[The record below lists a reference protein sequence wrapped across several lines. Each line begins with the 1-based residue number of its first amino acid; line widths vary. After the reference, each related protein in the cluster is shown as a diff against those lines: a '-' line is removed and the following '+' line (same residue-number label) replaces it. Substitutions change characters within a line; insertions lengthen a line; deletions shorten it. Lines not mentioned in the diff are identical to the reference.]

1 MKKFLSLVLALI
13 MTMSLVTISAG
24 ATEYRDLTDKDEI
37 QYEEAVAVLNR
48 IGVITGYEDGSFRP
62 ETELTRGA
70 AAKIIVSLMIGPD
83 AASALPNNASPYPD
97 VPAGHTFAGVIGYC
111 KTAGYIS
118 GYGDGTF
125 KPANP
130 LTGYAFAK
138 MLLGAIGY
146 KSNIEGF
153 VDTGWTMNVARIGN
167 VAGLFDRISFDG
179 AKAVTRDEACQLA
192 LNTLKA
198 TMVDY
203 GNANTVVSSSGE
215 VLTVQGSK
223 AVYRTSNN
231 RDINANINRRVI
243 NAANNEM
250 TLEFGEEHF
259 KDLRLEHDRYDPAY
273 DVYGHPSN
281 EWSYKK
287 VTIGTFPL
295 KADFTF
301 TKQMAHLED
310 TVATKEKALDLRNYD
325 TYSTD
330 HRGGYVNW
338 STAAS
343 SQYAASPFAD
353 ATQIHINGW
362 NARVLN
368 SAYKQ
373 NVAPSGTEQGQ
384 WYTYDAR
391 DIDKDNKELAPSL
404 SEICDLTDNGVT
416 VEVYV
421 CPVDADFITDV
432 VVTRTQLMEVDRV
445 ASDYVELDVIDSDS
459 KEPRDDGDLYEIAG
473 YNDYSLFDKVISVKD
488 NNYDAYNVLKD
499 LKSGDEVAVIPY
511 TADDGKTWEVGEA
524 YVPETVS
531 GALTNVD
538 IYNTKSKADGN
549 AIAITVGGTTYPI
562 AQWNKDMREITGTK
576 IRATKKDVTLLLDKM
591 GNALLAKDVGN
602 SDNWIVVGD
611 YYQATLSSGRVGW
624 FVHGWTIKGDE
635 VDLELGTIRG
645 AAEKYAPGELVKYD
659 VAGAGN
665 GEYEL
670 SKPNYNKRVI
680 LKKGVE
686 APWSEPQGA
695 SFDDKGT
702 TKYTG
707 EGIYNIS
714 QFVNLTSGKV
724 DKYSIKSNN
733 TLLPLEFYNS
743 DRAVDV
749 NASEAEGDAVV
760 HFDYGNA
767 TATPNH
773 PVGTDAETAAAAAT
787 TKTVYC
793 GELSSTDGGFYGTP
807 DNYNTWTYR
816 TAPYDGV
823 KFIFV
828 GFDAA
833 NGEVETINVLDGV
846 QNVNYDELKQI
857 NRWWKNVGTNDD
869 NFVASPAEAY
879 VDKNGKV
886 KAVVIKSDSA
896 EASLKDLMIITDN
909 RGANTSTKAIGAEAP
924 TSGTYYTRQYVSGE
938 DGFKEEKT
946 GYFDKAL
953 DVGTVLTGSLQSS
966 NIIRTRV
973 FHKDTYTDRNP
984 DGFYVK
990 GIKPLE
996 TQEGK
1001 KSDSAFYVGSE
1012 KGVNAIQYLGTGVK
1026 GGGTLTTSADILTSQ
1041 DVMGIDTPYDK
1052 EGLIKVDST
1061 TQFLDLRNGR
1071 PGNIDEL
1078 SDLFDDDICDSKTV
1092 ELKVL
1097 VNGNKSSDGF
1107 RHAYVIMILE
1117 AKPAAD
1123 NAETPAVTITGK
1135 TERVAWS
1142 GTFNKTEVKTGTG
1155 TEKDPYVYEITP
1167 DTEIELTANVS
1178 VTGVAES
1185 AKWTN
1190 LSEKLTLA
1198 NNNGPVTVLAPAS
1211 KDDDAVKLMFQVTN
1225 RDNSVKDEIRTEEKV
1240 YVNIVAKDTTGSQEP
1255 GGTKYTLTLVG
1266 DSTFIESDGTA
1277 LVDVFAGS
1285 AGVNGTAG
1293 TQLINGAAKKVQTYQ
1308 VTGGANVT
1316 VLVKANTTNL
1326 VTASKTVTV
1335 DGLAIAAKNDTTNG
1349 DSLSFTMPN
1358 SNLTLNVSTADTFV
1372 SDKAPTVTYSVTLH
1386 EGITGTYKE
1395 SATAK
1400 ESKPLNAASGE
1411 TAGVTQVPD
1420 GAVITITGL
1429 EGAVA
1434 IAQGT
1439 PLAVAGATTYAEGGT
1454 LPISADSVELWAAT
1468 EVTLDAR
1475 TKVAAP
1481 ALDKNTSYYVPVGTE
1496 LTPEKDTGSDT
1507 YTAFIA
1513 VTGADTKAS
1522 TTEGAFTVSG
1532 KDKIWVYA
1540 AYELTLAEGLKIT
1553 IDDKD
1558 FTGTVY
1564 VDYDTEVTPIASANQ
1579 IAVEKTAPG
1588 QVYGTEFAAAKLT
1601 ADTELLAMT
1610 KVTLTG
1616 SKITKATWFSSE
1628 SGDKKDIA
1636 TVTADD
1642 VVIGVLA
1649 SEKIT
1654 AVGTTTTAGK
1664 KISVTAAGDAPTITE
1679 EVAADGT
1686 NAATATFVVGT
1697 GAITVTEA

>member
-138 MLLGAIGY
+138 MLLGAVGY

-243 NAANNEM
+243 SATNNEL

-301 TKQMAHLED
+301 TKQISHIED
-310 TVATKEKALDLRNYD
+310 TAATKEKALGLRGYD

-330 HRGGYVNW
+330 HKGGYVNW

-343 SQYAASPFAD
+343 NAYGSSPFAD

-362 NARVLN
+362 NARVYN
-368 SAYKQ
+368 DDYKQ
-373 NVAPSGTEQGQ
+373 GNVPAGVVKDGDGTVF
-384 WYTYDAR
+384 TYDASK
-391 DIDKDNKELAPSL
+391 IDASNKEEAPSL
-404 SEICDLTDNGVT
+404 SEIADLTDNGVT

-445 ASDYVELDVIDSDS
+445 ASDYVDLDTVSPDS
-459 KEPRDDGDLYEIAG
+459 KDETLTEIAG
-473 YNDYSLFDKVISVKD
+473 YNDFALHYEVSSVKD
-488 NNYDAYNVLKD
+488 NSYDAYNVLKE
-499 LKSGDEVAVIPY
+499 LKSGDEVAIIPY
-511 TADDGKTWEVGEA
+511 TTDDGKTWEVGEA

-562 AQWNKDMREITGTK
+562 AQWNKDMRKITGYMIK
-576 IRATKKDVTLLLDKM
+576 ASKKDVTLLLDKT
-591 GNALLAKDVGN
+591 GNALLAKDVG
-602 SDNWIVVGD
+602 STDAWIVVGD
-611 YYQATLSSGRVGW
+611 YYQAAGASGRVGW

-635 VDLELGTIRG
+635 VDLDLGTIRG
-645 AAEKYAPGELVKYD
+645 AAEKYAPGELVQYR
-659 VAGAGN
+659 VAEDGN

-670 SKPNYNKRVI
+670 NKPNYAQRSA
-680 LKKGVE
+680 LKNGNLG
-686 APWSEPQGA
+686 WIEPKLQDGYLK
-695 SFDDKGT
+695 DGKT
-702 TKYTG
+702 PKYTG
-707 EGIYNIS
+707 EGIYNVAQYAAQNGS
-714 QFVNLTSGKV
+714 TENN
-724 DKYSIKSNN
+724 KYNIKSVN
-733 TLLPLEFYNS
+733 TLVPLEFYDTTLNDGKNKGTQAGVHYDYSQADS
-743 DRAVDV
+743 DVKKDYV
-749 NASEAEGDAVV
+749 PLTGASGSSSRPNYSGTSGADDG
-760 HFDYGNA
+760 FD
-767 TATPNH
+767 
-773 PVGTDAETAAAAAT
+773 
-787 TKTVYC
+787 
-793 GELSSTDGGFYGTP
+793 
-807 DNYNTWTYR
+807 TWTYR

-823 KFIFV
+823 KFIYV
-828 GFDAA
+828 GFDPT
-833 NGEVETINVLDGV
+833 NGEVDTISFMDGV
-846 QNVNYDELKQI
+846 QNVPYDELKQI
-857 NRWWKNVGTNDD
+857 NRYWRNVGTNDD
-869 NFVASPAEAY
+869 SFVVSPAEAY

-896 EASLKDLMIITDN
+896 EASLKDLIVITDN
-909 RGANTSTKAIGAEAP
+909 KGANTSTKSTGAEAP

-946 GYFDKAL
+946 GYFDRML
-953 DVGTVLTGSLQSS
+953 SVGTVVTGRLES
-966 NIIRTRV
+966 NGIFRTRT
-973 FHKDTYTDRNP
+973 FHADDYTNRNP
-984 DGFYVK
+984 DGIYVK
-990 GIKPLE
+990 GIAPLKTLNDKNSNTE
-996 TQEGK
+996 FYIGTKAEG
-1001 KSDSAFYVGSE
+1001 V
-1012 KGVNAIQYLGTGVK
+1012 VQTLGTGVK
-1026 GGGTLTTSADILTSQ
+1026 GGDTVLTNGDSCYILSGI
-1041 DVMGIDTPYDK
+1041 DVMGVHDPEEVK
-1052 EGLIKVDST
+1052 GLVKVNGS
-1061 TQFLDLRNGR
+1061 TQFIDLRDGR
-1071 PGNIDEL
+1071 PGDIA
-1078 SDLFDDDICDSKTV
+1078 DLEDLLERENSQI
-1092 ELKVL
+1092 ELKL
-1097 VNGNKSSDGF
+1097 ILNGNKNSDGF
-1107 RHAYVIMILE
+1107 RTAYAVLIL
-1117 AKPAAD
+1117 AAGPAAD
-1123 NAETPAVTITGK
+1123 NAQTPEVTITGK

-1142 GTFNKTEVKTGTG
+1142 GSFNKTEVKTGTG

-1225 RDNSVKDEIRTEEKV
+1225 HDNTVKDEVRTEKKV
-1240 YVNIVAKDTTGSQEP
+1240 YVNIVAKDTTGGQEP

-1266 DSTFIESDGTA
+1266 DGTFINSTSGVA

-1285 AGVNGTAG
+1285 AGVAGTAG
-1293 TQLINGAAKKVQTYQ
+1293 TQLINGAAKKVQTYE
-1308 VTGGANVT
+1308 VTGGADVT
-1316 VLVKANTTNL
+1316 VLVKTNSTNL

-1335 DGLAIAAKNDTTNG
+1335 DGLAIAAKNDTTGG

-1358 SNLTLNVSTADTFV
+1358 SNLTLNMSAVDTFV

-1395 SATAK
+1395 SSTAT

-1411 TAGVTQVPD
+1411 TAGVTQVPN

-1434 IAQGT
+1434 IDQGT
-1439 PLAVAGATTYAEGGT
+1439 PLVTTSAAGHNWAKDANITINNA
-1454 LPISADSVELWAAT
+1454 SVELWAAT
-1468 EVTLDAR
+1468 EVELDAK
-1475 TKVAAP
+1475 TKVTSP
-1481 ALDKNTSYYVPVGTE
+1481 ALAKSTSYYVPVGTE
-1496 LTPEKDTGSDT
+1496 LTPEKDSGSDN

-1513 VTGADTKAS
+1513 VTGANTKAS

-1532 KDKIWVYA
+1532 KDKIFVYA
-1540 AYELTLAEGLKIT
+1540 GYELTLAEGLKIT
-1553 IDDKD
+1553 IDGKD

-1564 VDYDTEVTPIASANQ
+1564 VDQDTTVTPISSTDL
-1579 IAVEKTAPG
+1579 IAVEKTSAG
-1588 QVYGTEFAAAKLT
+1588 QVYGTEFTAAKLT

-1610 KVTLTG
+1610 KVTLTKD
-1616 SKITKATWFSSE
+1616 KIAKATWFSSE

-1636 TVTADD
+1636 TVASAN

-1649 SEKIT
+1649 GEKIT
-1654 AVGTTTTAGK
+1654 AVGKTATANT
-1664 KISVTAAGDAPTITE
+1664 KISVTTAGTAPTITE

-1686 NAATATFVVGT
+1686 NVATATFVVGT
-1697 GAITVTEA
+1697 EAITVTEA

>member
-24 ATEYRDLTDKDEI
+24 ATEYKDLTDKDEI

-138 MLLGAIGY
+138 MLLGAVGY

-243 NAANNEM
+243 NATNNEM

-301 TKQMAHLED
+301 TKQISHIED
-310 TVATKEKALDLRNYD
+310 TAATKEKALGLRGYD

-330 HRGGYVNW
+330 HKGGYVNW

-343 SQYAASPFAD
+343 DAYGSSPFAD

-362 NARVLN
+362 NARVYN
-368 SAYKQ
+368 DDYKQ
-373 NVAPSGTEQGQ
+373 GNVPASVVKDGDGTVF
-384 WYTYDAR
+384 TYDASK
-391 DIDKDNKELAPSL
+391 IDASNKEEAPSL
-404 SEICDLTDNGVT
+404 SEIADLTDNGVT

-445 ASDYVELDVIDSDS
+445 ASDYVDLDTVSPDS
-459 KEPRDDGDLYEIAG
+459 KDETLTEIAG
-473 YNDYSLFDKVISVKD
+473 YNDFALHYEVSSVKD
-488 NNYDAYNVLKD
+488 NSYDAYNVLKE
-499 LKSGDEVAVIPY
+499 LKSGDEVAIIPY
-511 TADDGKTWEVGEA
+511 TTDDGKTWEVGEA

-562 AQWNKDMREITGTK
+562 AQWNKDMRKITGYMIK
-576 IRATKKDVTLLLDKM
+576 ASKKDVTLLLDKT
-591 GNALLAKDVGN
+591 GNALLAKDVG
-602 SDNWIVVGD
+602 STDAWIVVGD
-611 YYQATLSSGRVGW
+611 YYQAAGASGRVGW

-635 VDLELGTIRG
+635 VDLDLGTIRG
-645 AAEKYAPGELVKYD
+645 AAEKYAPGELVQYR
-659 VAGAGN
+659 VAEEGN

-670 SKPNYNKRVI
+670 NKPNFEQRSA
-680 LKKGVE
+680 LKNGNLG
-686 APWSEPQGA
+686 WTEPKLQDGYLK
-695 SFDDKGT
+695 DGKT
-702 TKYTG
+702 PKYTG
-707 EGIYNIS
+707 EGIYNVAQYAAQNGS
-714 QFVNLTSGKV
+714 TDSN
-724 DKYSIKSNN
+724 KYNIKSVN
-733 TLLPLEFYNS
+733 TLVPLEFYNTTL
-743 DRAVDV
+743 
-749 NASEAEGDAVV
+749 NIQEGDKYKGTQTGV
-760 HFDYGNA
+760 HYDYSKADANNEVGKDACVALTGASGTSSRPNYSGVSGADDGFD
-767 TATPNH
+767 
-773 PVGTDAETAAAAAT
+773 
-787 TKTVYC
+787 
-793 GELSSTDGGFYGTP
+793 
-807 DNYNTWTYR
+807 TWTYR

-823 KFIFV
+823 KFIYV
-828 GFDAA
+828 GFDPA
-833 NGEVETINVLDGV
+833 NGEVDTISFMDGV
-846 QNVNYDELKQI
+846 QNVPYDELKQI
-857 NRWWKNVGTNDD
+857 NRWWRNVGTNDD
-869 NFVASPAEAY
+869 SFVASPAEAY

-896 EASLKDLMIITDN
+896 EASLKDLIVITDN
-909 RGANTSTKAIGAEAP
+909 KGANTSTKGGAEAP

-946 GYFDKAL
+946 GYFDRML
-953 DVGTVLTGSLQSS
+953 SVGTVVTGRLES
-966 NIIRTRV
+966 NGIFKTRT
-973 FHKDTYTDRNP
+973 FHSNEYTNRNP
-984 DGFYVK
+984 DGIYVK
-990 GIKPLE
+990 GIAPLKTLNDKNSNTE
-996 TQEGK
+996 FYIGAKAEG
-1001 KSDSAFYVGSE
+1001 V
-1012 KGVNAIQYLGTGVK
+1012 VQTLGTGVK
-1026 GGGTLTTSADILTSQ
+1026 GGDTVLTNGDSCYILSGV
-1041 DVMGIDTPYDK
+1041 DVMGVHDPEEVK
-1052 EGLIKVDST
+1052 GLVKVNGS
-1061 TQFLDLRNGR
+1061 TQFIDLRDGR
-1071 PGNIDEL
+1071 PGDIA
-1078 SDLFDDDICDSKTV
+1078 DLEDLLERENSQI
-1092 ELKVL
+1092 ELKL
-1097 VNGNKSSDGF
+1097 ILNGNKNSDGF
-1107 RHAYVIMILE
+1107 RTAYAVLIL
-1117 AKPAAD
+1117 AAGPAAD
-1123 NAETPAVTITGK
+1123 NAKTPDVTITGK
-1135 TERVAWS
+1135 TERVTWS

-1240 YVNIVAKDTTGSQEP
+1240 YVNIVAKDTTGGQEP
-1255 GGTKYTLTLVG
+1255 DGTKYTLTLVG
-1266 DSTFIESDGTA
+1266 DSTFINATSGA
-1277 LVDVFAGS
+1277 AQVDVFAGS
-1285 AGVNGTAG
+1285 AGVAGTAG
-1293 TQLINGAAKKVQTYQ
+1293 TQLINGAAKKVQTYE
-1308 VTGGANVT
+1308 VTGGADVT
-1316 VLVKANTTNL
+1316 VLVKAAATDL

-1358 SNLTLNVSTADTFV
+1358 SNLTLNMSAPDTFV

-1395 SATAK
+1395 SATAT
-1400 ESKPLNAASGE
+1400 ESKPLNAASDKG
-1411 TAGVTQVPD
+1411 AGVTQVPN

-1434 IAQGT
+1434 IARGT
-1439 PLAVAGATTYAEGGT
+1439 PLAVAGATTYAKGDT
-1454 LPISADSVELWAAT
+1454 LTISAASVELWAAT
-1468 EVTLDAR
+1468 EVELDAK
-1475 TKVAAP
+1475 TKVASP
-1481 ALDKNTSYYVPVGTE
+1481 AISASGDVYVPIGTE
-1496 LTPEKDTGSDT
+1496 LTPEKAAAGDS

-1513 VTGADTKAS
+1513 VTGANTKAS

-1532 KDKIWVYA
+1532 KDKIFVYA

-1553 IDDKD
+1553 IDGKD

-1564 VDYDTEVTPIASANQ
+1564 VDQDTQVTPVSSTDL
-1579 IAVEKTAPG
+1579 IAVEKTAAG
-1588 QVYGTEFAAAKLT
+1588 QVYGTEFTAAKLT

-1616 SKITKATWFSSE
+1616 NKITKATWFSSE

-1636 TVTADD
+1636 TVSNKD

-1649 SEKIT
+1649 NEKIT
-1654 AVGTTTTAGK
+1654 AVGKTTTAGT
-1664 KISVTAAGDAPTITE
+1664 KISVTAAGSAPTITE
-1679 EVAADGT
+1679 EMAADNT
-1686 NAATATFVVGT
+1686 SAATATFVVGT
-1697 GAITVTEA
+1697 EAITVTET